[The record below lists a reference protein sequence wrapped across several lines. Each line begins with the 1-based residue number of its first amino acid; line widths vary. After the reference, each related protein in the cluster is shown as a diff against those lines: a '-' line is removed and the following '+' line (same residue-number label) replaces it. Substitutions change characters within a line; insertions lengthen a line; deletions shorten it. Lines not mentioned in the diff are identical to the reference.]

1 MAELKKRKRRGRSP
15 GRRRLVPIL
24 PNLITTMGLALG
36 LASVAA
42 SVSALELRGSAEGS
56 QPRMFDRFW
65 WAAAFMGMAAAV
77 DMLDGRIARA
87 LNSESRF
94 GASYDSLCDLVS
106 FGLAPVALL
115 YAWGLSD
122 YGKPGLMVMLLYV
135 VCAALRLAR
144 FNVQFAGKEKNAFT
158 GLPSPMAA
166 GLVFSPVLLLSE
178 FRVAPTPLVE
188 SLYLFFVPLVGLV
201 MVSEI
206 PHRKFPELA
215 GLGPFSSL
223 VAGAIVITAL
233 VTNPGVVAVAAA
245 YGYFFL
251 ELGRCAWKLGARAG
265 AEKKEPEDLRSGGF

>member
-1 MAELKKRKRRGRSP
+1 MVELKKKKRRGRSP

-24 PNLITTMGLALG
+24 PNLLTTVGLVLG

-42 SVSALELRGSAEGS
+42 SVSVLELRGSAGDS
-56 QPRMFDRFW
+56 QRWMFDRFW
-65 WAAAFMGMAAAV
+65 WAAAFMGMAAVV

-87 LNSESRF
+87 LDSESRF

-122 YGKPGLMVMLLYV
+122 YGKLGFMAMLLYV

-178 FRVAPTPLVE
+178 FQVAPAPLVK

-251 ELGRCAWKLGARAG
+251 ELGRCAWKLGSKAVAG
-265 AEKKEPEDLRSGGF
+265 KKEPEDIRSGGF